1 MHFDWY
7 QATVPEHPIRLVE
20 CLKSELGGYEVR
32 EGKGRHNYHQSFTVL
47 DSNGDRLASVLCGG
61 PNGNPNVTGSGQIT
75 PAFVDVIRT
84 NWPTHNVTRFD
95 AAEDFGGSD
104 TFDHLEAICRGVA
117 ASHKVKG
124 RAVVPDDIS
133 DGRTY
138 YLGAPTSDV
147 RVRLYDKAAELRR
160 SVAPDHHGE
169 IPDYLTRLEVQVRP
183 RKEFKAWGAK
193 MPVES
198 VWGFSGWS
206 HELYGEVF
214 KLPLDRVE
222 MQAKRETDDARA
234 YRFLLQQY
242 GRVLERL
249 HGDLGSWAA
258 VGLQIGED
266 LRRMATGGKDGQP
279 DPHRTA

>member
-7 QATVPEHPIRLVE
+7 QATVPENPIRLLQ
-20 CLKSELGGYEVR
+20 CLKTELGGYEVR
-32 EGKGRHNYHQSFTVL
+32 EGKGRHNYHQSFTLL
-47 DSNGDRLASVLCGG
+47 DDNGERLAAVLCGG

-75 PAFVDVIRT
+75 PRFVEVLREG
-84 NWPTHNVTRFD
+84 WPTHNVTRFD

-104 TFDHLEAICRGVA
+104 TFERLESVCRGVA

-124 RAVVPDDIS
+124 RAVVPDDIA

-138 YLGAPTSDV
+138 YLGAPSSDV

-160 SVAPDHHGE
+160 TVAPDHHDE
-169 IPDYLTRLEVQVRP
+169 IPEHLTRLEVQVRP
-183 RKEFKAWGAK
+183 QKDFKAWGAK
-193 MPVES
+193 LPVES

-206 HELYGEVF
+206 HDLYGQVF
-214 KLPLDRVE
+214 DLPIERIC
-222 MQAKRETDDARA
+222 MKANRESDDARA
-234 YRFLLQQY
+234 YRFMLQQY
-242 GRVLERL
+242 RRVLERA

-266 LRRMATGGKDGQP
+266 LRRMATAGKDGRP
-279 DPHRTA
+279 AE

>member
-7 QATVPEHPIRLVE
+7 QATVPENPIRLIQ
-20 CLKSELGGYEVR
+20 CLKSELEGYEVR
-32 EGKGRHNYHQSFTVL
+32 EGKGRHNYHQSFTL
-47 DSNGDRLASVLCGG
+47 LGANGERLAAVLCGG
-61 PNGNPNVTGSGQIT
+61 PNGNPNVTGSGQGT
-75 PAFVDVIRT
+75 PRFVEVVRS
-84 NWPTHNVTRFD
+84 NWPKHNVTRFD
-95 AAEDFGGSD
+95 AAEDFGGPD
-104 TFDHLEAICRGVA
+104 TFDELEAICREVGT
-117 ASHKVKG
+117 SHKVKG
-124 RAVVPDDIS
+124 RAIVPDDLS

-160 SVAPDHHGE
+160 SVAPDQHNT
-169 IPDYLTRLEVQVRP
+169 IPEHLTRLEVQVRP
-183 RKEFKAWGAK
+183 RKEFKAWGAHLDAA
-193 MPVES
+193 S
-198 VWGFSGWS
+198 AWGFSGWA
-206 HELYGEVF
+206 HALYSEVF
-214 KLPLDRVE
+214 KLPLERVE

-266 LRRMATGGKDGQP
+266 LRKMATGGKDGVLR
-279 DPHRTA
+279 D